1 MVVLLRLYG
10 TLRRFSSP
18 ESPGRWSGEVP
29 EGSTIE
35 VALQQLGIPPAEV
48 AGASV
53 DDQLRPMDWK
63 IEHDSVI
70 TLVTPV
76 GGG

>member
-1 MVVLLRLYG
+1 MIVHLRLYG
-10 TLRRFSSP
+10 TLRRFSLP

-29 EGSTIE
+29 EGATIE
-35 VALQQLGIPPAEV
+35 ALLQQLGIPPTEV
-48 AGASV
+48 AGASI
-53 DDQLRPMDWK
+53 DDHLRPMDWE
-63 IEHDSVI
+63 IESGSVI